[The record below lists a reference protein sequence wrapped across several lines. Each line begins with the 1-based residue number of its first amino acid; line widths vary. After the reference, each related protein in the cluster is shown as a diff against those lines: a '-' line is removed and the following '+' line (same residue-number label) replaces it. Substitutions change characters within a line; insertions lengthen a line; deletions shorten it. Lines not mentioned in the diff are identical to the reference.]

1 MATIEIDGNTV
12 EVENGK
18 MIIEVA
24 DEQGVYIP
32 RFCYHKKLSVA
43 ANCRMCLVEV
53 ENARKTVPACATPV
67 NDGMKIF
74 TKSKAARE
82 SQEAVMEFLLINHPL
97 DCPICD
103 QGGECELQDIS
114 LGFGKD
120 ESKYTESKRSV
131 SDDDLGDL
139 ISTEMTRC
147 IQCTR
152 CVRFCDE
159 VAGLPELGGIGR
171 GENMQISTYVQ
182 HNMQSEVSGNII
194 DLCPVGALTSKPYR
208 YTARAW
214 EMVEYASIAPHDCL
228 GSNVL
233 LHTRRNEVMRAV
245 PNEKEEINETWLSDR
260 DRFSYLGLNSKN
272 RLSQPMIKNKGK
284 WQEASWQEALD
295 FAASGIMRVLK
306 EHGPQN
312 MAAFSS
318 PSATLEEGYLLQKIM
333 RTFGIENLDHR
344 LQQVDFNDQD
354 LEPNI
359 PDNSLAYAELENQTT
374 ICVVGC
380 NIDKEI
386 PLLGIRV
393 RKANINGGTVSVVNP
408 ADYAFKL
415 EVTNK
420 AIVAPQNILHELL
433 KILVAATTDINQ
445 LSTDAQKLVLGIEAD
460 ATARAIA
467 ESLKADKAAIVIGAI
482 AENNPN
488 AALIRTATHL
498 ISQSTGAKIVRL
510 SNGANSAGLK
520 IAGMLPNRGP
530 AGHSIEEQGLHA
542 QDAIASKLKGY
553 ILHAVEPDFD
563 FTNPHATRQAMLAAE
578 FVISLTAYD
587 TEGLREC
594 CDVMLPVAP
603 YAETSGTFINIDG
616 NWQSFK
622 GAVKPHAEAR
632 PAWKVLRVLGNV
644 LKCDG
649 FEYNSSED
657 VLTEVKS
664 KFTLM
669 TDVKRDFYYPESLP
683 AIVSGLCRI
692 GEWPL
697 YRLDSVVRQADAL
710 QNCGAAQKSEI
721 RVNSAMAKKYKL
733 TDNATVSQG
742 DIAITLPLTVDD
754 RIADDAVWVA
764 NAMPETVDLGH
775 AYSSITIK

>member
-1 MATIEIDGNTV
+1 MATIEIDGNTI

-53 ENARKTVPACATPV
+53 ENSRKTVPACATPV

-114 LGFGKD
+114 VGFGKD
-120 ESKYTESKRSV
+120 ESKYTETKRAV

-208 YTARAW
+208 FSARPW
-214 EMVEYASIAPHDCL
+214 EMVEAASIAPHDCL
-228 GSNVL
+228 GSNVY

-245 PNEKEEINETWLSDR
+245 PKENEQINETWLSDR
-260 DRFSYLGLNSKN
+260 DRFSYLGLNSEH
-272 RLSQPMIKNKGK
+272 RLGKPMLKDKGK
-284 WQEASWQEALD
+284 WKEVSWQEALE
-295 FAASGIMRVLK
+295 FAASGIMRVIK
-306 EHGPQN
+306 KHGPEQL
-312 MAAFSS
+312 AAFSS
-318 PSATLEEGYLLQKIM
+318 PSATTEEAYLLQKIM

-344 LQQVDFNDQD
+344 LQHTDFADQD
-354 LEPNI
+354 LEPTM
-359 PDNSLAYAELENQTT
+359 PDNGIVYAEIEKQAAL
-374 ICVVGC
+374 CVIGS
-380 NIDKEI
+380 NIDKEV

-393 RKANINGGTVSVVNP
+393 RKAALNGAEISAINPV
-408 ADYAFKL
+408 DYPFKFTL
-415 EVTNK
+415 ANK
-420 AIVAPQNILHELL
+420 AIISPHNMLQELL
-433 KILVAATTDINQ
+433 AVLVAASQDVTR
-445 LSTDAQKLVLGIEAD
+445 LSAEAQKLIIGIKPD
-460 ATARAIA
+460 TTAKAIA
-467 ESLKADKAAIVIGAI
+467 QSLQQENAAIITGAI
-482 AENNPN
+482 AENHPQ
-488 AALIRTATHL
+488 AALIRTIIHL
-498 ISQSTGAKIVRL
+498 IAEVTGAKVVRL
-510 SNGANSAGLK
+510 CNGANSAGQAL
-520 IAGMLPNRGP
+520 AGMLPNRGP
-530 AGHSIEEQGLHA
+530 AGHSLDYPGMHV
-542 QDAIASKLKGY
+542 QDAIAAKLKGY
-553 ILHAVEPDFD
+553 VLHAVEPGYDFA
-563 FTNPHATRQAMLAAE
+563 NPYATRQAMLGAE
-578 FVISLTAYD
+578 FVIALSAFD

-594 CDVMLPVAP
+594 ADVMLPIAP
-603 YAETSGTFINIDG
+603 YAETSGTYINTDG
-616 NWQSFK
+616 VWQSAK
-622 GAVKPHAEAR
+622 GVVKAFSEAR
-632 PAWKVLRVLGNV
+632 PAWKVFRVLGNI

-657 VLTEVKS
+657 VLAEIKTKFSLMSNTKRGFSFPAEIVKA
-664 KFTLM
+664 
-669 TDVKRDFYYPESLP
+669 D
-683 AIVSGLCRI
+683 AGLCRI
-692 GEWPL
+692 GEIPL
-697 YRLDSVVRQADAL
+697 YRTDSIVRQAQAL
-710 QNCGAAQKSEI
+710 QNCGAAQKAEI
-721 RVNSAMAKKYKL
+721 RVNSNTAAKHKL
-733 TDNATVSQG
+733 TDSATVSQG
-742 DIAITLPLTVDD
+742 DIAITLPLVVDD
-754 RIADDAVWVA
+754 CIADDAVWVLH
-764 NAMPETVDLGH
+764 AMPETVDLGQ